1 MNITKIL
8 LACCLILLN
17 VPLLTQA
24 ADRFEPPIYTCSTTS
39 NGLVFSNQ
47 SRDVYLARQTVQQQC
62 QADQR
67 TSNDECNA
75 NVACNDGSPVPPI
88 ITCSTSSNGLTFSDE
103 SRDPNIARQHAQ
115 AQCSADQRTSN
126 DECNA
131 NIACNDGSRTNPM
144 ITCSTTSNGLN
155 FSDIS
160 RDPNVARQHAGAQC
174 IADQRTSND
183 ECNANLICND
193 GRPIP
198 PMMICSTF
206 SRGLTFSDESRDPN
220 VARQHAQAQCIADQ
234 RTSNNECNANI
245 ACEIEGGQ
253 YPSPNPY
260 PAPTPIPTP
269 YPPAPPTPSCIANR
283 YDPAGMFIQNYEARD
298 CQGAMAQCNSEIRGR
313 QYCSI
318 VR

>member
-24 ADRFEPPIYTCSTTS
+24 ADRFEPPIYTCSTNS

-88 ITCSTSSNGLTFSDE
+88 ITCTTSSNGLTFSDE

-160 RDPNVARQHAGAQC
+160 RDPNVARQHAQ
-174 IADQRTSND
+174 T
-183 ECNANLICND
+183 
-193 GRPIP
+193 
-198 PMMICSTF
+198 
-206 SRGLTFSDESRDPN
+206 
-220 VARQHAQAQCIADQ
+220 QCIADQ

-313 QYCSI
+313 QYCAI
-318 VR
+318 AR